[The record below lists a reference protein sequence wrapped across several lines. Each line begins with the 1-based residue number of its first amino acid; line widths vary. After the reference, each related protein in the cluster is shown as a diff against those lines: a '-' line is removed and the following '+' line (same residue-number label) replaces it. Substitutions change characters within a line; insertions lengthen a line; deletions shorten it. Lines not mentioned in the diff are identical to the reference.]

1 VRSRENR
8 YPSVSQ
14 GKEHEK
20 VISSSLVLIVFS
32 LGRKDLKFKGQLIIS
47 DI

>member
-20 VISSSLVLIVFS
+20 VISSLVLIVFS